1 MDFKERQMFAQD
13 AFTKLDVLE
22 AEEKSDKATEEVTP
36 GFGRD
41 SE

>member
-1 MDFKERQMFAQD
+1 MDFEERQMFVQD
-13 AFTKLDVLE
+13 AFTKLDILE
-22 AEEKSDKATEEVTP
+22 AVEKDDKATEEVTL

>member
-1 MDFKERQMFAQD
+1 MDFKERQMFMQD
-13 AFTKLDVLE
+13 AFAELDVLE
-22 AEEKSDKATEEVTP
+22 AVEKDNEATEEVTP